1 MASKRYITEEDRKI
15 RLDDYNLGH
24 LRKKIIK
31 DTTDLNE
38 RLEES
43 INDLKEIV
51 TGFYEKYAIDDNLK
65 KYYPGCKRLN
75 ICITSCTICLSDIG
89 FDIPKFKP
97 DIDLLNANT
106 VSKYINLTLT
116 HPVISPTMRDTM
128 YHSGS
133 FEDMVFKRMSEEDKE
148 MLFEYIGNY
157 IRNLVN
163 KASFLKE
170 YRKPGKSYWRP
181 LREFGVFTN
190 LGQMYDKCPQYALM
204 YKYDILG
211 IKDQEI
217 KQSDNKDEYI
227 NNLKKIKSF
236 KALYFSSRHYNVYV
250 DTARDPFTFS

>member
-1 MASKRYITEEDRKI
+1 
-15 RLDDYNLGH
+15 
-24 LRKKIIK
+24 
-31 DTTDLNE
+31 
-38 RLEES
+38 
-43 INDLKEIV
+43 
-51 TGFYEKYAIDDNLK
+51 
-65 KYYPGCKRLN
+65 
-75 ICITSCTICLSDIG
+75 
-89 FDIPKFKP
+89 
-97 DIDLLNANT
+97 
-106 VSKYINLTLT
+106 
-116 HPVISPTMRDTM
+116 M

-190 LGQMYDKCPQYALM
+190 LGQLYDKCPQYALM

-227 NNLKKIKSF
+227 NNLIMDIR
-236 KALYFSSRHYNVYV
+236 LNLT
-250 DTARDPFTFS
+250 DID